1 MLTVSDIKSVKE
13 ILTAMAQYEE
23 EISALYASCAE
34 RWPESDELWLTMSKD
49 EVVHAERLRWLSR
62 ILEENPRQFEIGR
75 PFNRI
80 AINTAISGVKKHREE
95 IKNGSYAPERA
106 MAIARDIEQS
116 ILESRY
122 MEFLK
127 TSNVEY
133 QETMKRLV
141 EETGNHRKII
151 QQYLEKITE

>member
-1 MLTVSDIKSVKE
+1 VKDI
-13 ILTAMAQYEE
+13 LAAMAQYEE
-23 EISALYASCAE
+23 EISALYALCAE
-34 RWPESDELWLTMSKD
+34 RWPQDRDLWLTMSKD
-49 EVVHAERLRWLSR
+49 ELVHAERLRWLSHL
-62 ILEENPRQFEIGR
+62 LEENPGQFELGR

-80 AINTAISGVKKHREE
+80 AINTAISGVKKRREE
-95 IKNGSYAPERA
+95 IKNGFCPQEQA

-127 TSNVEY
+127 TSNLEY
-133 QETMKRLV
+133 VNTMRRLV

-151 QQYLEKITE
+151 QQQLEKIIK

>member
-1 MLTVSDIKSVKE
+1 MKE
-13 ILTAMAQYEE
+13 ILAAMAQYEE